1 MLVHKRVCCYHLL
14 SNVEFYSNCVQQMQM
29 TYLEEWPLTDR
40 DYSSSLSGATEA
52 LRASTLRLPV
62 VGGAKVSINISASQ
76 KLAHLCQNK
85 F

>member
-1 MLVHKRVCCYHLL
+1 MLNFILI
-14 SNVEFYSNCVQQMQM
+14 VQQMQM

-76 KLAHLCQNK
+76 KLAHLWQNK
-85 F
+85 FEFRYFVATG

>member
-1 MLVHKRVCCYHLL
+1 MHACLCIRGFVAITCCLMLNFILI
-14 SNVEFYSNCVQQMQM
+14 VQQMQM

-76 KLAHLCQNK
+76 KLAHL
-85 F
+85 